1 MIIAID
7 GTAGSGKSTTA
18 KKLAEKLNFFHIDSG
33 SLYRVATYFCIIN
46 KINSNDIR
54 LKKVLD
60 NMNIDFGKKEVLLN
74 GKDVSSNIREH
85 YISDSVSDYS
95 SNIIIRNKLSKL
107 QRKLAKDKDVVVE
120 GRDIATNVFPSAD
133 YKFYLSADIEIRVDR
148 RYKQMI
154 NSDKSGIN
162 KEDILNNLIKRD
174 ELDMNREH
182 SPLLKD
188 NEAIEI
194 DTTNLNIDE
203 QVNLI
208 IKRINKE

>member
-1 MIIAID
+1 
-7 GTAGSGKSTTA
+7 
-18 KKLAEKLNFFHIDSG
+18 
-33 SLYRVATYFCIIN
+33 
-46 KINSNDIR
+46 
-54 LKKVLD
+54 
-60 NMNIDFGKKEVLLN
+60 
-74 GKDVSSNIREH
+74 VSSNIREH